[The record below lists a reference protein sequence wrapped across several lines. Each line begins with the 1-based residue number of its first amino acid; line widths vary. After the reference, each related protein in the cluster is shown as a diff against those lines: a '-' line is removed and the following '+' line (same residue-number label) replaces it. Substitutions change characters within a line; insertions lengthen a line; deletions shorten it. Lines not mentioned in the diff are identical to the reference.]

1 MYSGWIVRAP
11 LIFQPDDVLSLEAYT
26 REKNR
31 IATIMQNNGYPYF
44 TSLNISKRPQAI
56 KLADQ
61 IDIYFE
67 ILNDADSIG
76 LRRYEF
82 GDIVVDHNYNPF
94 SFEPARDTATI
105 DAIQHLNFDKTKSLN
120 RVVMN
125 SAIPFR
131 KGDVFSAEALETAR
145 QN

>member
-1 MYSGWIVRAP
+1 YESESFLR
-11 LIFQPDDVLSLEAYT
+11 PDQVLSLNSYNK
-26 REKNR
+26 EKNR

-44 TSLNISKRPQAI
+44 TTLNISKRPQAI

-82 GDIVVDHNYNPF
+82 GNIVVDHDYNPF
-94 SFEPARDTATI
+94 SFEPVRDTATI
-105 DAIQHLNFDKTKSLN
+105 DAIQHLNFEREKSLN
-120 RVVMN
+120 REDMYT
-125 SAIPFR
+125 AIPIR
-131 KGDVFSAEALETAR
+131 DGVVFIAGAIETAM
-145 QN
+145 QTIDLY